1 MIRDNKRDSHWL
13 ATFTYGYP
21 QHQLE
26 KQFCNEISN
35 LNRSSIAPRMVI
47 GDLNEQISSD

>member
-35 LNRSSIAPRMVI
+35 LIDHLLHPGWS
-47 GDLNEQISSD
+47 LET